1 MTYKE
6 VGVGAATIV
15 ALSVVPVVGLIAP
28 LIGGGVA
35 GWHSRASSTESA
47 LVGAGAGVVASLVGV
62 PVVLAGVAFAASVSG
77 PAALGVFSVAVS
89 LWLYTAGLGA
99 LGGYAGRWIA
109 AESSDDPHRDP
120 RVERLRNEY
129 LAGMLTRQEFERR
142 LEETLDGNAV
152 TSDRPTPEEGDGET
166 RTTERL

>member
-1 MTYKE
+1 MRYKE

-35 GWHSRASSTESA
+35 GWRTQASSTESA
-47 LVGAGAGVVASLVGV
+47 LVGAGAGVVASLVGL
-62 PVVLAGVAFAASVSG
+62 PVVLAGLAFAASVSG
-77 PAALGVFSVAVS
+77 LAALALLGVAVS

-109 AESSDDPHRDP
+109 AESSDGPHRKP
-120 RVERLRNEY
+120 RVERLREEY
-129 LAGMLTRQEFERR
+129 LTGDITRGEFERG
-142 LEETLDGNAV
+142 LEETLDESAV
-152 TSDRPTPEEGDGET
+152 RSDHSTPEKRDDET